1 MNSLSGSLSEPYGQ
15 VSPSFEFDVELEVLL
30 IAHVMESGKSHFW
43 VETIHDG
50 AFLVTLFEVSRRLP
64 LFWPF
69 ILLAIP
75 RGFKRKFDLFLK
87 FSKEQVRKRVARQG
101 AITRTDFFANLLS
114 EKATNVSEDWL
125 IAQANVLV
133 IAGSD
138 TTATALATIVYFLTK
153 HPQQLGRLQ
162 DEIRSTFVDAESMTD
177 SKLQSLPY
185 LAAVIEEG
193 LRMFPPTSF
202 GLPRISPGTRV
213 DNFFVPA
220 GVSMTFFS
228 THTIP
233 TFTCTLYPHHQRSV
247 S

>member
-1 MNSLSGSLSEPYGQ
+1 M
-15 VSPSFEFDVELEVLL
+15 VL
-30 IAHVMESGKSHFW
+30 IAHVITSGKSHFW

-69 ILLAIP
+69 ILLSIP

-162 DEIRSTFVDAESMTD
+162 DEIRSTFTNAEDMTD

-213 DNFFVPA
+213 DNHFVPA
-220 GVSMTFFS
+220 GVSMSFFS
-228 THTIP
+228 LQIPPFHTSII
-233 TFTCTLYPHHQRSV
+233 CVLYPHRQQPIKSPKQN
-247 S
+247 